1 VLFNADEMAVFKS
14 VRLTERLQK
23 ATTPSLHGLFGR
35 GLIVLSLRL
44 MLALS
49 LGLGIARAAEANL
62 LPTAPSIGDGQFT
75 QLSVAGEQVW
85 QNTGT
90 STYLYFK
97 RPTNAFAF
105 TAGQTL
111 YVRATYYDG
120 EGGGRINL
128 QYDGQTSA
136 YTTSLIHERTSRVGS
151 GRFVDAYYELTG
163 VLLSKRQ
170 NGGADLRLI
179 CGAPGGVPIS
189 VSSVVLSD
197 VPFDNAEFQLA
208 ISRPWSSRYTG
219 PARDEVDPT
228 SLKGKVMTG
237 YQGWFRMPND
247 SNDNGW
253 SHWIRGQTMASQ
265 HYTIDMWPDLTEYDP
280 ASLVR
285 AGNISTTSG
294 APAYLFSSTNYSVVH
309 QHFRWMRKHNIDGA
323 WLQRFNWGAGTQ
335 PEWVIRN
342 VSQAA
347 AAEGRVWGLE
357 YDVSGKSSATV
368 FAEIQA
374 DLQWLTTEFDI
385 FNDPRYVREDG
396 KPAIFIWGLPFP
408 DRNITVEAADS
419 VVDWLKA
426 QNLHVIGGIPNSWSG
441 LNSSWQN
448 HIAKYDGV
456 LVWMST
462 KNSNSTRIAEMN
474 TFKNRGQDYYPHVW
488 PGFSWA
494 HLKQHSAS
502 STEYNSQYTA
512 RSGGQFYWDKGRRW
526 VAAGADRMFI
536 GMFDEYDEGTAIM
549 PMTDDAPNP
558 HTDYGRFINNE
569 EKPGDWWMT
578 LTDELKRMLL
588 NQRTNTGTLPSVA
601 SLANRSNI
609 GPEAMVDLG
618 TIDDDNLLS
627 CFYFNGDGK
636 NLVEVVGGKECRSNL
651 VPATDRYMYFGV
663 DDSFAYQMTNGD
675 VTIEVEYFDSFNGT
689 DSGTVLGLQY
699 DGSGNIASP
708 NYTTH
713 PQSITTTDSN
723 TWRTVRFEIADA
735 YFGDRQNMEADFR
748 LNFSGKK
755 LHVNRVWVR
764 LPEGK
769 AHPFTWTNATSGT
782 SINWAPN
789 ANWLGGIVAQPDPT
803 STVRFFTDQTLA
815 GGTVSISNNVGSQV
829 FNRVE
834 LDGNASPSAAT
845 TITLTGQ
852 ALSLQGNTPEI
863 ALHANIAAYGL
874 SYDLQLPLT
883 LSTQT
888 LLSGDGDA
896 NFRISGIISG
906 TGGLIKTGASTLILT
921 GSNTFSGGV
930 TIQNGTMESRT
941 TQTTLGS
948 GTVTMGG
955 SDSNGVTYLTGQ
967 DNSNRFVINAPD
979 SGNIVIGT
987 NGGANGFTLSGG
999 ITLNNDLTLQT
1010 FDNVISGSTVASVGI
1025 TGGVTGTGNLLL
1037 KNLGTA
1043 ANTITVS
1050 GSNVNHTGSLTLEG
1064 TASGTTTIASNIG
1077 SNVTDITQN
1086 SLTSLMILNGQNS
1099 YHGDTTVNAG
1109 TLRISQAVAPNN
1121 ANPSNDASTVSIA
1134 QTGATLNLTYQGTD
1148 KVDQLLIGYVRK
1160 ANGVYGKIGSTAPVI
1175 GISQITGD
1183 GTLTVSEIPQ
1193 FSSWIAGTFANGV
1206 VANQGPLDDDDNDG
1220 IPNLI
1225 EFALGGLD
1233 PTVSNASTSTI
1244 ANGVFSFAKRADVA
1258 GITYAIEEST
1268 DLGVS
1273 DAWQEVSGES
1283 YINGAEI
1290 ISYAP
1295 SPGAA
1300 DKNFV
1305 RLKISMNP

>member
-1 VLFNADEMAVFKS
+1 M
-14 VRLTERLQK
+14 RLTARLQK
-23 ATTPSLHGLFGR
+23 ATTPSLRGLFGR

-44 MLALS
+44 MLVLALS
-49 LGLGIARAAEANL
+49 LGLSIARAAEADL
-62 LPTAPSIGDGQFT
+62 LPTAPTIGDGQFT
-75 QLSVAGEQVW
+75 QLSVAGQQVW

-111 YVRATYYDG
+111 YLRVTYFDG
-120 EGGGRINL
+120 EGGGRMNL

-151 GRFVDAYYELTG
+151 GRFVEAYYELTG

-170 NGGADLRLI
+170 NGGADLRLV

-197 VPFDNAEFQLA
+197 VPFDNTDFQLA
-208 ISRPWSSRYTG
+208 ISRPWTSRYTG
-219 PARDEVDPT
+219 PVRDEVDPT

-247 SNDNGW
+247 INDNGW
-253 SHWIRGQTMASQ
+253 SHWIRGQTMESQ
-265 HYTIDMWPDLTEYDP
+265 YYAIDMWPDLTQYDP

-285 AGNISTTSG
+285 AGNISTTGG

-396 KPAIFIWGLPFP
+396 KPVIFIWGLPFP

-419 VVDWLKA
+419 VVDWLKT

-441 LNSSWQN
+441 LNTSWQN

-456 LVWMST
+456 LVWMSSSS
-462 KNSNSTRIAEMN
+462 SNSARIAEMN

-502 STEYNSQYTA
+502 STDYNSQYTA

-526 VAAGADRMFI
+526 VTAGADRMFI

-558 HTDYGRFINNE
+558 HTDYGRFIDNE
-569 EKPGDWWMT
+569 GKPSDWWMT

-588 NQRTNTGTLPSVA
+588 KQRTNTSTQPTVA

-609 GPEAMVDLG
+609 GPEAMIDLG
-618 TIDDDNLLS
+618 AVDDENLLAWTDDL
-627 CFYFNGDGK
+627 DGRT
-636 NLVEVVGGKECRSNL
+636 VAETVGGKECRSNL
-651 VPATDRYMYFGV
+651 DPNIDRYMYFSV
-663 DDSFAYQMTNGD
+663 DNGFAHQLTNGD
-675 VTIEVEYFDSFNGT
+675 VTIEVEYYDSFNGT

-699 DGSGNIASP
+699 DGSGNITDP

-713 PQSITTTDSN
+713 SQPITTTNSN
-723 TWRTVRFEIADA
+723 TWRTVRFEIANA
-735 YFGDRQNMEADFR
+735 YFGGRQNEQADFR
-748 LNFSGKK
+748 FTFGGKK

-764 LPEGK
+764 LPESK
-769 AHPFTWTNATSGT
+769 AHPFTWANATAGT
-782 SINWAPN
+782 PINWAPN

-803 STVRFFTDQTLA
+803 STVRFFTDQTMS

-834 LDGNASPSAAT
+834 LDGAASSAADT
-845 TITLTGQ
+845 TVTLTGQ
-852 ALSLQGNTPEI
+852 ALSLQGNSPEI

-874 SYDLQLPLT
+874 YYDLQLPLT

-906 TGGLIKTGASTLILT
+906 TGGLIKTGASTLTLT

-930 TIQNGTMESRT
+930 TIQNGTLESRT
-941 TQTTLGS
+941 TKTTLGT

-955 SDSNGVTYLTGQ
+955 SGSTGVTYLTDQ
-967 DNSNRFVINAPD
+967 NNSNPFVIDAPD

-987 NGGANGFTLSGG
+987 NSGGSAFTMSGG
-999 ITLNNDLTLQT
+999 IALNGNLTLQT
-1010 FDNVISGSTVASVGI
+1010 FENVISGSTVASVVI

-1037 KNLGTA
+1037 KNFGAA
-1043 ANTITVS
+1043 ANTITIS
-1050 GSNVNHTGSLTLEG
+1050 GSSFNHRGSLTLEG

-1086 SLTSLMILNGQNS
+1086 SASSLMILNGQNS
-1099 YHGDTTVNAG
+1099 YQGDTTVNTG
-1109 TLRISQAVAPNN
+1109 TLRITQAVAPAN
-1121 ANPSNDASTVSIA
+1121 ANPANDAATVTIA
-1134 QTGATLNLTYQGTD
+1134 ASGATLDLTYVGTD
-1148 KVDQLLIGYVRK
+1148 KVDQLMIGSVRK
-1160 ANGVYGKIGSTAPVI
+1160 ANGVYGKTGSTAPVI
-1175 GISQITGD
+1175 GISQITGN
-1183 GTLTVSEIPQ
+1183 GTLTVSEIPL
-1193 FSSWIAGTFANGV
+1193 FSSWIAGTFANGA
-1206 VANQGPLDDDDNDG
+1206 VANQGPLDDDDKDG

-1225 EFALGGLD
+1225 EFALAGLD
-1233 PTVSNASTSTI
+1233 PTVSNASPSAIT
-1244 ANGVFSFAKRADVA
+1244 NGVFSFAKRADVA
-1258 GITYAIEEST
+1258 GLTYTIEEST

-1273 DAWQEVSGES
+1273 DSWQEVNGAS
-1283 YINGAEI
+1283 YINATET

-1300 DKNFV
+1300 NKIFV